1 MVKAPISRT
10 FVETPSDLVLLAW
23 AASPLLPSP
32 PPRSRSPPD
41 SARGC
46 ILDIMALCPRL
57 QSRAGVESPL
67 GQRAGQSSS
76 GSCLAC
82 SLVPVE
88 MTHASRA
95 QQPNNLNVASIHMSS
110 ETFCL
115 FCYHTSP
122 PLRYEIRKDT
132 YITCVCIFALAG
144 LQEDTSEAHLPPRF
158 WDTFGHSDLSL
169 ECLEDAIVKPA
180 NSNARSNCP
189 VRSASK

>member
-1 MVKAPISRT
+1 MGGESAPAFAAAPLSISPGQRARMYT
-10 FVETPSDLVLLAW
+10 RHYGPMSEVAVACGRGV
-23 AASPLLPSP
+23 AS
-32 PPRSRSPPD
+32 R
-41 SARGC
+41 
-46 ILDIMALCPRL
+46 
-57 QSRAGVESPL
+57 
-67 GQRAGQSSS
+67 QRAGQSSS